1 MHDESVASSHLP
13 WIHAGIWYLST
24 VRPGDPIES
33 SISAMQ
39 TMLKKL
45 HPSYEWV
52 APERTRQ
59 IHGVKNTFSFATR
72 PFSNDTSGFQET
84 PVGLNP
90 PDEQLPEAGFPVLP
104 DLQTDVLSGSVKVPS
119 VESGEDLLDLTQSDM
134 GWDFDFSTMDLEEI
148 FSIYPGTGPPAF

>member
-45 HPSYEWV
+45 HPSYEWIP
-52 APERTRQ
+52 PERTRQ
-59 IHGVKNTFSFATR
+59 IHGDENTSSFATR
-72 PFSNDTSGFQET
+72 PFCNEALGPQEVT
-84 PVGLNP
+84 MGPNP

-104 DLQTDVLSGSVKVPS
+104 DLQTDILPGGMKAPS
-119 VESGEDLLDLTQSDM
+119 VGSGEDLLDLTQSDM
-134 GWDFDFSTMDLEEI
+134 GWNFDFSTMDLEEI
-148 FSIYPGTGPPAF
+148 FSVYPGTGPPAI